1 MRLSVASAALLLFF
15 CLPSAR
21 AFAATDEVILDSAA
35 LADLESRA
43 EHAQMKE
50 QAYLYT
56 ELVHDYVAVAG
67 KQVADG
73 NLDQANASLKRI
85 QAFAARIHQNLA
97 RDSKRLKNAEMMM
110 HMASYHLGQLMHA
123 ISSDDTAMLQ
133 ATLKQL
139 DKLHDELLAQ
149 VFSH

>member
-1 MRLSVASAALLLFF
+1 MRLSVASAALVLVF
-15 CLPSAR
+15 CLPPAR
-21 AFAATDEVILDSAA
+21 ALAGADDVVLDSAA

-73 NLDQANASLKRI
+73 NIEQANASLKRI
-85 QAFAARIHQNLA
+85 QTFAQRIHQNLA

-110 HMASYHLGQLMHA
+110 HLASYRLGQLMHVV
-123 ISSDDTAMLQ
+123 STEDTAMLQ
-133 ATLKQL
+133 ATLKEL

-149 VFSH
+149 VFAH

>member
-1 MRLSVASAALLLFF
+1 MRLSVASAALLLALS
-15 CLPSAR
+15 LPSAR
-21 AFAATDEVILDSAA
+21 ALSSADEVVLDSAA
-35 LADLESRA
+35 LADLETRA
-43 EHAQMKE
+43 DHAQLKE

-56 ELVHDYVAVAG
+56 ELVHDYVALAG
-67 KQVADG
+67 KQVAAGDI
-73 NLDQANASLKRI
+73 DDANVSLKHI
-85 QAFAARIHQNLA
+85 QTFAQRIHQNLA

-110 HMASYHLGQLMHA
+110 HMASYHLSQMMHV

-149 VFSH
+149 VFAH